1 MRNIKLQDILI
12 GCIIITGLVVL
23 LAMDVVFV
31 IDDFSQF
38 KSMGFGWMPTN
49 RVGIVTGLYVQLW
62 GALFLLSYFFREKCF
77 LFRGIIRICENIG
90 SPRSPKTALFTG
102 MLAAVLGSIMLIG
115 GLFGY
120 YI

>member
-12 GCIIITGLVVL
+12 GCIIIAGLVIL
-23 LAMDVVFV
+23 LVVDVVFI
-31 IDDFSQF
+31 IDDFPQF

-62 GALFLLSYFFREKCF
+62 GVLFLLSYFYRGKSF
-77 LFRGIIRICENIG
+77 LFRGIIWVCKNIG

-102 MLAAVLGSIMLIG
+102 MLSAVLGSIMLIG